1 MPLKKIAEI
10 EKKATK
16 ESVNSLTKVQ
26 QEKLKEIKLFIDD
39 KKSLGEL
46 SLEEE
51 AKIWE
56 QSIDQFDLYSKERVT
71 AQKAYK
77 KSCGRP

>member
-1 MPLKKIAEI
+1 MKTLKSNEFKRMPLKKIAEI

-39 KKSLGEL
+39 KKNL
-46 SLEEE
+46 
-51 AKIWE
+51 
-56 QSIDQFDLYSKERVT
+56 
-71 AQKAYK
+71 
-77 KSCGRP
+77 